1 MKTNRYIPVV
11 LVAAAALSGCGT
23 APKNVSLDEA
33 HAIYSSARNNPEI
46 TELAAVE
53 LKRAGDTL
61 NRADKAV
68 STGESTDEIDNL
80 AYIAKQQVAIAE
92 QTAKRKSAEQEVT
105 EAGAARDKLLLEART
120 SEAERA
126 KQQAQQARQQA
137 EQATQEAQQATR
149 QLEQARERMRQDQ
162 DLIAR
167 QNMQLE
173 DLHAKESERGLVI
186 TLGDVLFRTG
196 QSTLEPGGMRNV
208 QKLADFLKQYPQYK
222 TLIEGYT
229 DSVGSEAM
237 NQSLSERRAN
247 AVKAA
252 LMNMGIGAERIRT
265 HGYGEAYPVA
275 NNNTAAGRQLNRRVE
290 VILSDRDSDIA
301 PRR

>member
-1 MKTNRYIPVV
+1 MKTNQYIPVV
-11 LVAAAALSGCGT
+11 LIAAAVLAGCGT
-23 APKNVSLDEA
+23 APKNAALDEA
-33 HAIYSSARNNPEI
+33 HAIYGSARNNPEI
-46 TELAAVE
+46 TALAAVE
-53 LKRAGDTL
+53 LERAADTL
-61 NRADKAV
+61 NRADEAL
-68 STGESTDEIDNL
+68 STGENADEVNNL

-92 QTAKRKSAEQEVT
+92 QTAIRKSAEQAVA

-120 SEAERA
+120 AEADQT
-126 KQQAQQARQQA
+126 KQQ
-137 EQATQEAQQATR
+137 
-149 QLEQARERMRQDQ
+149 LDLAREKIGQDQ
-162 DLIAR
+162 ELIAR
-167 QNMQLE
+167 QKMQLE
-173 DLHAKESERGLVI
+173 ELQAKESERGLVI
-186 TLGDVLFRTG
+186 TFGDVLFRTG

-208 QKLADFLKQYPQYK
+208 QKLAEFLRQYPQYK

-237 NQSLSERRAN
+237 NQALSERRAN
-247 AVKAA
+247 SVKSA
-252 LMNMGIGAERIRT
+252 LMDMGIAAERIKT

>member
-11 LVAAAALSGCGT
+11 LVAAAVLSGCGT
-23 APKNVSLDEA
+23 APKNASLDEA

-46 TELAAVE
+46 TALAAVE
-53 LKRAGDTL
+53 LKNADDTL
-61 NRADKAV
+61 NRADKAL
-68 STGESTDEIDNL
+68 STGESTDEVNNL

-105 EAGAARDKLLLEART
+105 EAGSARDKLLLEART
-120 SEAERA
+120 SEAEQA
-126 KQQAQQARQQA
+126 KQQ
-137 EQATQEAQQATR
+137 
-149 QLEQARERMRQDQ
+149 LELAREKMRQDQ

-167 QNMQLE
+167 QKMQLE
-173 DLHAKESERGLVI
+173 ELHAKETERGMVI
-186 TLGDVLFRTG
+186 TFGDVLFRTG
-196 QSTLEPGGMRNV
+196 QSTLESGGMRNV

-229 DSVGSEAM
+229 DSVGSDAM
-237 NQSLSERRAN
+237 NQSLSEQRAN
-247 AVKAA
+247 AVKTA
-252 LMNMGIGAERIRT
+252 LMDMGVGAERIKTR
-265 HGYGEAYPVA
+265 GYGEAYPVA
-275 NNNTAAGRQLNRRVE
+275 SNNTADGRQLNRRVE

>member
-11 LVAAAALSGCGT
+11 LVAAAVFSGCAS
-23 APKNVSLDEA
+23 APKNASLDEA
-33 HAIYSSARNNPEI
+33 HAIYSSARNNPDV
-46 TELAAVE
+46 TALAAVE
-53 LKRAGDTL
+53 LKRADDTL
-61 NRADKAV
+61 IKADEALRK
-68 STGESTDEIDNL
+68 GESADEVNNL

-105 EAGAARDKLLLEART
+105 EAGSARDKLLLEART
-120 SEAERA
+120 SEAEQA
-126 KQQAQQARQQA
+126 KQ
-137 EQATQEAQQATR
+137 
-149 QLEQARERMRQDQ
+149 QLEQAREKMRQDQ
-162 DLIAR
+162 ELITR
-167 QNMQLE
+167 QKAQLE
-173 DLHAKESERGLVI
+173 ELHAKETERGMVI
-186 TLGDVLFRTG
+186 TFGDVLFRTG

-247 AVKAA
+247 AVRAA
-252 LMNMGIGAERIRT
+252 LMDMGIGAERIKT

-275 NNNTAAGRQLNRRVE
+275 NNNTASGRQLNRRVE
-290 VILSDRDSDIA
+290 VILSDKDSDIA